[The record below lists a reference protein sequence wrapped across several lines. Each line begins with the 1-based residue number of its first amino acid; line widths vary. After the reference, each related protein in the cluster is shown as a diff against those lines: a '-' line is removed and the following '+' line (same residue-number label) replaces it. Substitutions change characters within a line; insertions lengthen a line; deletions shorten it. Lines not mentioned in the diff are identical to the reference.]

1 MNKKLMFSA
10 VLLILFVL
18 LIALVLR
25 VDVATVEATGK
36 PMGLYGLNTT
46 VHQALGTHMLL
57 YKVTQYIGYFSLLV
71 AACFGC
77 YGIVQLIQRKSLK
90 KVDRAL
96 WALAGLYAVTA
107 ILYVLFEKVVIN
119 YRPILLKGQTEA
131 AASFPSTH
139 TMMFCVIL
147 GSTAMLAGRYI
158 KASWPRWI
166 VRTGSILLLAAGVLW
181 RLVYGVHWFTDILGG
196 MLISGALL
204 LVFSAVLDKIQ
215 EKQNA

>member
-1 MNKKLMFSA
+1 MKKKLVLSA

-18 LIALVLR
+18 LIGLVLR

-36 PMGLYGLNTT
+36 PMGLYRLNTA
-46 VHQALGTHMLL
+46 VHETLGTHMLL
-57 YKVTQYIGYFSLLV
+57 YRVTKYIGYGSLLL
-71 AACFGC
+71 AAAFGCFGV
-77 YGIVQLIQRKSLK
+77 VQLIRRKSLR
-90 KVDRAL
+90 KVDPAL

-107 ILYVLFEKVVIN
+107 ALYVLFEKVVIN

-147 GSTAMLAGRYI
+147 GSAAMLAGRYI
-158 KASWPRWI
+158 KGAWPLWI
-166 VRTGSILLLAAGVLW
+166 VRTGCILLLAAGVLW
-181 RLVYGVHWFTDILGG
+181 RLVSGVHWFTDILGG

-204 LVFSAVLDKIQ
+204 LLFSAVLDRIQ
-215 EKQNA
+215 EKQ